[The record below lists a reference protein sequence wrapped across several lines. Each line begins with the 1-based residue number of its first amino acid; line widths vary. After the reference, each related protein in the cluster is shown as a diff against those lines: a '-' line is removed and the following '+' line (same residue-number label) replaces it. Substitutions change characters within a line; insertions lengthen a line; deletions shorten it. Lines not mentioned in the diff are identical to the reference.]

1 MCKIVYIINNCMM
14 KKNIVGIFVVWLVST
29 LFAFISPVVLAQDS
43 DLEVD
48 GFNIIPK
55 LDSGQVDKAEKAIK
69 EVWQTGW
76 KVMDTYNQK
85 AGELKTSEQI
95 ATWIMNRDT
104 IINYLVFVVQFIS
117 QLWITIWVI
126 FIMYAWYQYMLSV
139 FKWWKAP
146 SDMVK
151 NAIIWVIIVIFSYAI
166 LKTLTSLI
174 WIS

>member
-1 MCKIVYIINNCMM
+1 M
-14 KKNIVGIFVVWLVST
+14 KKMFRSLLSMFIYLIVLVTSCGVI
-29 LFAFISPVVLAQDS
+29 AAGDES

-48 GFNIIPK
+48 WFNIMPK
-55 LDSGQVDKAEKAIK
+55 LDEWEIAAWNAQIQ
-69 EVWQTGW
+69 EVWSEW
-76 KVMDTYNQK
+76 WHVWDHYNDI
-85 AGELKTSEQI
+85 ASRTSTSQQL
-95 ATWIMNRDT
+95 ATWIMNWDT
-104 IINYLVFVVQFIS
+104 IMNYLVFVVQFIS

-126 FIMYAWYQYMLSV
+126 FIMYAWYEYMLSV